1 VGTPYDERVERLR
14 IAARADRAAA
24 PGLEAYLELVR
35 RQAYRITNED
45 VARLK
50 AAGHSEDEIFEQT
63 VSVAVA
69 EGLRRLEAGLGAMA

>member
-1 VGTPYDERVERLR
+1 MQTPYDELVERLR
-14 IAARADRAAA
+14 VAARPDRPTG

-35 RQAYRITNED
+35 QQAYRITDED
-45 VARLK
+45 VAAAK

-63 VSVAVA
+63 VSAAVA